1 MVPSL
6 RFNLAETTSAW
17 PPARRRPSTAGPNS
31 AKAPA
36 VEAECE
42 ENPAQGKWQEAR
54 HAGNRGSEKQTQK
67 KAHVSRA
74 QTPEGLRVR

>member
-31 AKAPA
+31 ANAPA
-36 VEAECE
+36 AEAECK

-54 HAGNRGSEKQTQK
+54 HAGNRGSETQTQK
-67 KAHVSRA
+67 EAHPSQA
-74 QTPEGLRVR
+74 QIPEDLRVR